1 MHTTP
6 SIFGKVYN
14 ARLEVCGG
22 LIEEHSK
29 LVIDGQT
36 QFGMPRGAK
45 INLALNEP

>member
-1 MHTTP
+1 
-6 SIFGKVYN
+6 
-14 ARLEVCGG
+14 

-45 INLALNEP
+45 NQFGPQ